1 MIYQLISIP
10 QLFLIEVFFWIFL
23 GGKLENSVKK
33 TNGNVAQPQ
42 QIARYQKQTLWS
54 SIIGYAMDGLDMM
67 LLSFALPLIMK
78 DFHLTTVQAGG
89 ISTITMFGVVLGG
102 AVFGILADRFG
113 RVKVFT
119 WTILI
124 FSVFTGLS
132 ALAPSDTIFIMMRF
146 LAGLGLGGEFGIGMT
161 LVCESWPTQL
171 RTKATSWVALG
182 YQGGTLWAT
191 LLAGYVS
198 IHFGW
203 RGVFAIGILPAIL
216 AWWTRRNL
224 EEPAMWVEN
233 RKTVKKNFA
242 IKELFA
248 NKKITLTTIGLVI
261 LTSVQNLGY
270 FGIMS
275 WMPTML
281 AAQQHTTIN
290 GTIFWTLSTI
300 TGMVIGIIVFA
311 WAADKF
317 GRKPAFITFQISAAI
332 IVWIYFKIT
341 DPALLV
347 LFGSVLGFFVNG
359 MMGGYGALLSE
370 HYPTEIRST
379 AENLIFN
386 VGRFIGGFGP
396 LFIGFIAL
404 HQSLSTALGMISAIY
419 IVAALAMLFL
429 IPETKGR
436 ELALITEN

>member
-1 MIYQLISIP
+1 M
-10 QLFLIEVFFWIFL
+10 
-23 GGKLENSVKK
+23 ENSLVK
-33 TNGNVAQPQ
+33 TNGNVLQPSGV
-42 QIARYQKQTLWS
+42 ASYQKQTLWS

-67 LLSFALPLIMK
+67 LLSFVLPLIMT
-78 DFHLTTVQAGG
+78 DFHLTTAQAGG
-89 ISTITMFGVVLGG
+89 ISTITMFGVVIGG
-102 AVFGILADRFG
+102 TVFGILADHFG

-124 FSVFTGLS
+124 FSLFTGFS
-132 ALAPSDTIFIMMRF
+132 ALSPSDGVFIAMRF
-146 LAGLGLGGEFGIGMT
+146 MAGLGLGGEFGIGMT
-161 LVCESWPTQL
+161 LVSESWPTKL

-182 YQGGTLWAT
+182 YQAGTLLAT

-198 IHFGW
+198 TNFGW
-203 RGVFAIGILPAIL
+203 RGVFAIGILPAAL

-233 RKTVKKNFA
+233 RKTVKNNFA
-242 IKELFA
+242 IKQLFI

-270 FGIMS
+270 FAIMS

-281 AAQQHTTIN
+281 ASQRHIAIS
-290 GTIFWTLSTI
+290 GTMFWTLSTI
-300 TGMVIGIIVFA
+300 SGMVVGIIVFA

-317 GRKPAFITFQISAAI
+317 GRKPAFITFQISAAV
-332 IVWIYFKIT
+332 IVWIYFRISN
-341 DPALLV
+341 PVLLV
-347 LFGSVLGFFVNG
+347 ALGSVLGFFVNG

-386 VGRFIGGFGP
+386 FGRFVGGFGP
-396 LFIGFIAL
+396 LFIGIVAL
-404 HQSLSTALGMISAIY
+404 HNSLSAALGMISAIY

-429 IPETKGR
+429 IPETKGLD
-436 ELALITEN
+436 LASIKEI